1 MVTTNQLRQLAQF
14 LPELESREF
23 KAGEMR
29 GGESD
34 GAGVFTMP
42 YAGYSDTVNA
52 LVQHAYY
59 HGWILR
65 DFNWSEW
72 AQTQEARDLFNNA
85 EALAKATPDQ
95 LAQLLTLFIRQD
107 RFAEG
112 TLLDAFNSGLILRI
126 VQRAAALSA

>member
-1 MVTTNQLRQLAQF
+1 
-14 LPELESREF
+14 
-23 KAGEMR
+23 MR
-29 GGESD
+29 GGEKKES
-34 GAGVFTMP
+34 GVFTLP
-42 YAGYSDTVNA
+42 YADYSDAANA
-52 LVQHAYY
+52 LVQHANDN
-59 HGWILR
+59 GWILR
-65 DFNWSEW
+65 NFNWSEW

-85 EALAKATPDQ
+85 EALALATPDQ